1 MLNIELDQYNFGYK
15 IGKIVELE
23 KLKQILGNITNR
35 NTVTMV
41 CTVPKY
47 TLDLIINYCIY
58 MRNPHLGVYLKNAR
72 KFIDLKSDD
81 NRCIWQN
88 NMELKDDVLHF
99 KVMTYR
105 NTVSEKFRNVRKYN
119 LSELQPGE
127 TKESCTFNKDVSN
140 GFNSILNCTFE

>member
-1 MLNIELDQYNFGYK
+1 
-15 IGKIVELE
+15 
-23 KLKQILGNITNR
+23 
-35 NTVTMV
+35 MV
-41 CTVPKY
+41 CTVPKH
-47 TLDLIINYCIY
+47 TLDLKINYCIY

-72 KFIDLKSDD
+72 KFIDLKSDV

-127 TKESCTFNKDVSN
+127 TKENCTFNKDVSN
-140 GFNSILNCTFE
+140 EFNSILNCTFE